1 MSEQPQYV
9 MTEPMP
15 PQDEFEDY
23 WSFSQKE
30 RFMLP
35 DGKQW
40 IEFNI
45 MNEGQKASYQ
55 KKINKDIKFNRKTSD
70 ATIRSDIADERHALI
85 ETSVTGWYMLQGG
98 NPANQVAFSV
108 QMLRNWLNVAN
119 PRIVENLEV
128 AIRKANPWLMGD
140 MTLDDIDEE
149 IQRLQE
155 LRIETEKREQGK

>member
-9 MTEPMP
+9 QTEPMP
-15 PQDEFEDY
+15 PQPEFEDY

-40 IEFNI
+40 IEFNV
-45 MNEGQKASYQ
+45 MNEGQKSSYQ
-55 KKINKDIKFNRKTSD
+55 KKINKDIKFNRKSGDASIKSD
-70 ATIRSDIADERHALI
+70 VADERHALI
-85 ETSVTGWYMLQGG
+85 ETSVTDWYMVQGR
-98 NPANQVAFSV
+98 NQVSFSV
-108 QMLRNWLNVAN
+108 QMLRNWLNIAD
-119 PRIVENLEV
+119 PRIVESLEV
-128 AIRKANPWLMGD
+128 AIRKANPWLLGD
-140 MTLDDIDEE
+140 MTLEDIDEE